1 MKRAYLWVLLA
12 AGLVLTGVLPLE
24 AHDPSELLP
33 ARVLT
38 VRREDGWVHTACDSG
53 AEGVGKTLDAALADM
68 ARSAEGVLFL
78 DTAEHIVLL
87 QSAQALLPA
96 AARQRQFRPAA
107 KLYLA
112 RMDTLDAQGCV
123 EFLQAHPGTV
133 TLADAHAALLRG
145 ETLSPAVLLPGENG
159 GIVLAG

>member
-1 MKRAYLWVLLA
+1 MKRAYLWALLA

-78 DTAEHIVLL
+78 DTAEHILL
-87 QSAQALLPA
+87 HGGARELTAQVA
-96 AARQRQFRPAA
+96 ASSRLRPAA
-107 KLYLA
+107 RLYLTGERMPDAKRCAAFCRHIRAGSRSA
-112 RMDTLDAQGCV
+112 RYTPRCSAR
-123 EFLQAHPGTV
+123 
-133 TLADAHAALLRG
+133 AA
-145 ETLSPAVLLPGENG
+145 
-159 GIVLAG
+159 